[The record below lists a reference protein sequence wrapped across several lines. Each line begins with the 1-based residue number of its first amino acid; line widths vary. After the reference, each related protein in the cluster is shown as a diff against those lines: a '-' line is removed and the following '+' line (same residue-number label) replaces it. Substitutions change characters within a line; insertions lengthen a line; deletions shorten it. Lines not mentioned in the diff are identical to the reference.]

1 MFGNIY
7 YQAMLLH
14 EDWHTV
20 CILLQVKDLFSTLE
34 VEYYAVELDKLGEYE
49 QLSVYKSERMMDNS
63 YGGSMLRV
71 WAQSYMSLSH
81 AMS

>member
-1 MFGNIY
+1 
-7 YQAMLLH
+7 
-14 EDWHTV
+14 
-20 CILLQVKDLFSTLE
+20 LLQVKDLFSTLE

-71 WAQSYMSLSH
+71 
-81 AMS
+81 